1 MNIGV
6 IVPLASY
13 EQEFV
18 KLKEYGISHCQFNAW
33 DDSSFLTEE
42 LAVKV
47 RDLAAECGITITCV
61 WRGWS
66 GPKAW
71 NFTEGPTTLGLV
83 PKEYREQRIADLKV
97 GSDFAKV
104 LGVEKVITHMG
115 FLPEFPGDPEYPA
128 ICDAI
133 REVAE
138 YCRERGQYLLFETGQ
153 ETPVTLLRTIER
165 VGTGNLGINLD
176 PANLILYGK
185 ANPVDALD
193 VIGKYV
199 MELHGK
205 DGLYP
210 TTGDW
215 LGEEV
220 KIGDGK
226 VCFERLIPRLYE
238 LCFDGTITI
247 EREISGDEQVRD
259 IIFAKQFLED
269 IISRLPERAGA

>member
-6 IVPLASY
+6 IVPLDSY
-13 EQEFV
+13 EVEFG
-18 KLKEYGISHCQFNAW
+18 KLREIGLDRCQFHAW
-33 DDSSFLTEE
+33 NDSSFLTEE
-42 LAVKV
+42 LALKVKEK
-47 RDLAAECGITITCV
+47 AAECGVTITAV

-66 GPKAW
+66 GPKVW

-83 PKEYREQRIADLKV
+83 PREYREARIADLKV
-97 GSDFAKV
+97 GSDFAPA
-104 LGVEKVITHMG
+104 LGVGKVITHMG

-128 ICDAI
+128 IVEAI

-138 YCRERGQYLLFETGQ
+138 YCKANGQYLLLETGQ
-153 ETPVTLLRTIER
+153 ETPVTLLRTIEA
-165 VGTGNLGINLD
+165 VGTGNVGINLD

-193 VIGKYV
+193 VFGKYV

-210 TTGDW
+210 TTGTD
-215 LGEEV
+215 LGCEV

-226 VCFERLIPRLYE
+226 VCFERLIPRLHE
-238 LCFDGTITI
+238 IGFDGTITI
-247 EREISGDEQVRD
+247 EREISGEEQIRD
-259 IIFAKQFLED
+259 IKSAKEFLED
-269 IISRLPERAGA
+269 LIASLPAKEA

>member
-6 IVPLASY
+6 IVPLGNY
-13 EQEFV
+13 EREFE
-18 KLKEYGISHCQFNAW
+18 KMREIGILSCQFNAW

-42 LAVKV
+42 LAEKVKKK
-47 RDLAAECGITITCV
+47 AEECGITVTAV

-83 PKEYREQRIADLKV
+83 PREYRKQRIADLKV

-104 LGVEKVITHMG
+104 LGVGKVITHMG

-128 ICDAI
+128 IVEAI

-138 YCRERGQYLLFETGQ
+138 YCKERGQYLLFETGQ
-153 ETPVTLLRTIER
+153 ETPVTLLRTIEA

-193 VIGKYV
+193 VFGKYV

-210 TTGDW
+210 TTGSY
-215 LGEEV
+215 LGSEV
-220 KIGDGK
+220 RIGDGK
-226 VCFERLIPRLYE
+226 VCFERLIPRLHE
-238 LCFDGTITI
+238 VGFDGTITI
-247 EREISGDEQVRD
+247 EREIDGEEQIKD
-259 IIFAKQFLED
+259 IIFAKEFLENL
-269 IISRLPERAGA
+269 ISLLPAEKET